1 MDEVKALKIL
11 DRLSHVNIDNPDLAT
26 LSRNG
31 VLLDRSLYSLPD
43 CAVRRRFFSI
53 VECFLISLWQKSC
66 FGYKHLGEETHHVV
80 SVFGILKDI
89 VLEICFSADTVWF
102 GGEQLCLKTNPL
114 NNAIV
119 FLSCCWH
126 AAALVINI
134 CNTSEIQDLLK
145 TSTRLIPQHS
155 CLSIALLTQDER
167 CLSTA
172 VAFLRMETAE
182 IDTPPQLKA
191 MRLFRHTLF
200 SIAYDH
206 KVILDWLYS
215 EFAAVPFVLRLLK
228 MLIKQQKD
236 DDKQQ
241 YSSFSCLQCNER
253 NKKTRFI
260 RSKTISSGDG
270 LTLCIQQL
278 HGDLPVTTS
287 YTFSKIEREVC
298 LMVPEPSEE
307 ESGDQQI
314 VKCFE
319 NLRASCIRLQNSGD
333 APFNVMPI
341 IRIIE
346 QLRKAVKKSDTVL
359 ARKCSHR
366 NYQEA
371 NMTELILDL
380 ELTYLGDALVCV
392 VEVRCHVV
400 VLRVCEFLVARVVLT
415 MSSSGSDRHRSKSHS
430 PRSERSDS
438 RSNTPPR
445 RRSRSRSVDRAAE
458 QLGRLHICN
467 FDESLRKDD
476 LKDAFGKFGDI
487 DNVWL
492 ASYPPLFAFVTFKAK
507 EDAVDALKEMNNAYI
522 GRNKIK
528 VATAHPPRKPGE
540 RGPPRRYGGGGYR
553 GGGGPRSYG
562 GYGSRG
568 GGYGGGGYGG
578 RSGSSRSYGGGGY
591 RSSYS
596 GSGNGS
602 DRRSGSNR
610 YSDRR

>member
-287 YTFSKIEREVC
+287 YTFSKIERVSNFFFFFFD
-298 LMVPEPSEE
+298 LRGSKWINHGAPELKYFVIEL
-307 ESGDQQI
+307 GGIMHIYVNIWAFQF
-314 VKCFE
+314 CFIH
-319 NLRASCIRLQNSGD
+319 RTS
-333 APFNVMPI
+333 I
-341 IRIIE
+341 I
-346 QLRKAVKKSDTVL
+346 
-359 ARKCSHR
+359 
-366 NYQEA
+366 
-371 NMTELILDL
+371 
-380 ELTYLGDALVCV
+380 
-392 VEVRCHVV
+392 
-400 VLRVCEFLVARVVLT
+400 
-415 MSSSGSDRHRSKSHS
+415 
-430 PRSERSDS
+430 
-438 RSNTPPR
+438 
-445 RRSRSRSVDRAAE
+445 
-458 QLGRLHICN
+458 
-467 FDESLRKDD
+467 
-476 LKDAFGKFGDI
+476 LKDLLD
-487 DNVWL
+487 
-492 ASYPPLFAFVTFKAK
+492 
-507 EDAVDALKEMNNAYI
+507 
-522 GRNKIK
+522 
-528 VATAHPPRKPGE
+528 
-540 RGPPRRYGGGGYR
+540 
-553 GGGGPRSYG
+553 
-562 GYGSRG
+562 
-568 GGYGGGGYGG
+568 
-578 RSGSSRSYGGGGY
+578 
-591 RSSYS
+591 
-596 GSGNGS
+596 
-602 DRRSGSNR
+602 
-610 YSDRR
+610 